1 MALVGLDGLPVNSRN
16 PFAQQKLSDFLI
28 MDAEKVENLAAYA
41 QRLLDQRAPLD
52 VPVALPTGD
61 FCVLVRTIQFL
72 HENYARQQ
80 DEEAYAAAVKA
91 AHAVADAAPDPTLT
105 SEEMKF

>member
-28 MDAEKVENLAAYA
+28 MDGEKVENLVAYA
-41 QRLLDQRAPLD
+41 QQLLDQRAPLD

-61 FCVLVRTIQFL
+61 FCVLTRTIQFL
-72 HENYARQQ
+72 HEHYLRRQ
-80 DEEAYAAAVKA
+80 DEEAYAVLVRAAA
-91 AHAVADAAPDPTLT
+91 ASADAAPAPAADA
-105 SEEMKF
+105 EDAV

>member
-41 QRLLDQRAPLD
+41 QQLLDQRAPLD

-61 FCVLVRTIQFL
+61 FCVLARTIQFL
-72 HENYARQQ
+72 HENYTRQQ

-91 AHAVADAAPDPTLT
+91 AHAVADAAPDSTLT
-105 SEEMKF
+105 PEEMKF